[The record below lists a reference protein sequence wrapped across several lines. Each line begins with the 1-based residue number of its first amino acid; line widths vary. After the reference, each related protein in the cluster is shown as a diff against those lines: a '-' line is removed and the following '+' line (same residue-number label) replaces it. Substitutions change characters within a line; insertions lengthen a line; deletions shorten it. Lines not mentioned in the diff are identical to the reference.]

1 MRNLDLKEKPG
12 AYELVQLRPSLILYK
27 EVQSNPI
34 EEALSIDQKDIDNM
48 SPKDLE
54 NLKQKVQ
61 DSVMEF
67 MRQNVNR
74 DKQPPSKEV
83 ADYVAG
89 KLGMPVELVEYV
101 RKME

>member
-1 MRNLDLKEKPG
+1 
-12 AYELVQLRPSLILYK
+12 
-27 EVQSNPI
+27 
-34 EEALSIDQKDIDNM
+34 M

-54 NLKQKVQ
+54 NLRQKILN
-61 DSVMEF
+61 STMEF

-74 DKQPPSKEV
+74 DKQPPDKEV

-101 RKME
+101 RKGMNREF